1 MVILDNSGL
10 NLLKDSEIKKLLL
23 QYNEI
28 LKKLRDNG
36 IIRTSKLVG
45 EYGEYVAIK
54 KLGLELAKSGNRGY
68 DAIDSNG
75 KKYEIKTR
83 KSMSYNKATKFE
95 VRNKKLDFDF
105 LICIVFDDDWN
116 LTKFYKIPSSK
127 VVLSK
132 GTMTIKKELEKYNI
146 L

>member
-1 MVILDNSGL
+1 M
-10 NLLKDSEIKKLLL
+10 KDTEIKKLLL

-28 LKKLRDNG
+28 LKKLRDNDV
-36 IIRTSKLVG
+36 IRTSKLVG

-54 KLGLELAKSGNRGY
+54 KLGLELAKSGNKGY
-68 DAIDSNG
+68 DAIDSKG

-83 KSMSYNKATKFE
+83 KSMSYNKATKFQ
-95 VRNKKLDFDF
+95 VTNKELDFDF
-105 LICIVFDDDWN
+105 LICIIFDENWN
-116 LTKFYKIPSSK
+116 LTKFYKIPESK

-132 GTMTIKKELEKYNI
+132 NSIIINKGLEQYNI